1 MLYNIQ
7 DPRINEINAI
17 KELEY
22 VKFYDLTVSGDVDE
36 DNKQI
41 IIPALLISYNNGK
54 NLCYSSKDDVFGLF
68 VHKVLEVYKE
78 EKGIKL
84 DDSDFGHNKLHVED
98 ARSQRILDNC
108 DILNKNQIT
117 EMYEDM
123 DSYDYSLM
131 FESDEVKNVMDII
144 RYVLDSFGKFTNI
157 NIELLDN
164 IRGYRTNYILEA
176 NINDLFAYLLVFYNK
191 IDENTYDISIG
202 NIGGVNKALNIR
214 INFLDDQIQIM
225 SNYEDLLFDY
235 VFNIDDKKATFITRI
250 LKNQELVSFDTGA
263 LPREEPPEKN
273 LVLLS
278 GVKEEFSWYKLPWR
292 AYYGYRGS
300 QEAVDDITTNTYKHF
315 MYLDINNEDFY
326 KREFYS
332 RNVKRNSTVT
342 KVGVNLTLDALR
354 KTTFGYMRKPY
365 FVIETSFKNARGD
378 GNYQAKYNGKYYY
391 HVIKAKDLSEIKKE
405 KLVPVKR
412 VDVMD
417 NVDLLSDVKLRKIG
431 GRK

>member
-144 RYVLDSFGKFTNI
+144 RYVLDSFGKFTNL

-164 IRGYRTNYILEA
+164 IRGYRTNFILEA

-300 QEAVDDITTNTYKHF
+300 QEVVDDITTNTYKHF

-332 RNVKRNSTVT
+332 RNVKR
-342 KVGVNLTLDALR
+342 
-354 KTTFGYMRKPY
+354 
-365 FVIETSFKNARGD
+365 
-378 GNYQAKYNGKYYY
+378 
-391 HVIKAKDLSEIKKE
+391 
-405 KLVPVKR
+405 KR
-412 VDVMD
+412 RRII
-417 NVDLLSDVKLRKIG
+417 LLFLL
-431 GRK
+431 